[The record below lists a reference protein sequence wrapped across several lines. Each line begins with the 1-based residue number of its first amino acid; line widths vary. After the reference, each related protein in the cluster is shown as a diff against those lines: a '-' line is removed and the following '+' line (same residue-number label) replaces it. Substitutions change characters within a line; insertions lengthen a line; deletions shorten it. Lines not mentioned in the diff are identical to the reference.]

1 MFECYPELKKL
12 KAVGDLLAEETA
24 WPKLYDEEQLKK
36 NEVPVYA
43 AVYLDDMYVD
53 FDLSMETARTIK
65 GCKPFVTNMMY
76 HNAIG
81 SKTDDVLKEIFAMR
95 EDVID

>member
-1 MFECYPELKKL
+1 MFDCYPELKKL
-12 KAVGDLLAEETA
+12 KTVGELLAKEKN
-24 WPKLYDEEQLKK
+24 WPKLYDEQQLKR
-36 NEVPVYA
+36 NEVPTYA

-81 SKTDDVLKEIFAMR
+81 AKTDDVFKEIFKLR
-95 EDVID
+95 DDVID